1 MDSKYISIIEYARE
15 NHVSDMTVRR
25 RIKTG
30 KLYAVL
36 RDGKYFI
43 PEDGSKGVSRAAPVS
58 YSYEAP
64 KRDPLPP
71 PKPRMPAR
79 EDFLLEKKRREEE
92 QTPVQEERLLQI
104 DRLLSSSSSSRSSLE
119 SKKLIEL
126 CEKVLAK
133 IEKSEFFVEEKFF
146 ARFDNIESEM
156 NILRS
161 RFEASNMR
169 VGRLE
174 KKIEELNM
182 LVNIIESEGVVLS

>member
-15 NHVSDMTVRR
+15 NNISDMTVRR

-36 RDGKYFI
+36 KDGKYFI
-43 PEDGSKGVSRAAPVS
+43 PEDGSKSVSRVAPMS
-58 YSYEAP
+58 HSFEMP
-64 KRDPLPP
+64 KKDPIP

-79 EDFLLEKKRREEE
+79 EDFLFEKKPREEE
-92 QTPVQEERLLQI
+92 KSPVQEDRLLQI

-119 SKKLIEL
+119 STKLIEL

-146 ARFDNIESEM
+146 ARFNNTDSEI

-169 VGRLE
+169 IGRLE

-182 LVNIIESEGVVLS
+182 LVDILESEGLTLS

>member
-15 NHVSDMTVRR
+15 NNVSDMTVRR

-43 PEDGSKGVSRAAPVS
+43 PEDGSKGVSRAAPMS
-58 YSYEAP
+58 HSFEMP
-64 KRDPLPP
+64 KKDPVP
-71 PKPRMPAR
+71 PKPRVPVR
-79 EDFLLEKKRREEE
+79 EDFLLEKKPREEE
-92 QTPVQEERLLQI
+92 QSPAQEERLLQI
-104 DRLLSSSSSSRSSLE
+104 DRLLSSSISSRSSLE

-182 LVNIIESEGVVLS
+182 LVDIIESEGVVLS